1 MADTT
6 DIGQQK
12 PADAGQK
19 TTTVTQA
26 SAQADSGAPKPG
38 EVRDGRRIPERTESE
53 GPDGFDANPH
63 GNYDLMSL
71 DDLRTEAKRQG
82 VWISPDAERAHLVS
96 ALRAGI
102 TSTR

>member
-6 DIGQQK
+6 DAGQQK

-19 TTTVTQA
+19 TTAATP
-26 SAQADSGAPKPG
+26 AQADSSAQKPG
-38 EVRDGRRIPERTESE
+38 EVRDGRRVPDRTESE
-53 GPDGFDANPH
+53 GPDGFDPNPH

-102 TSTR
+102 TTTR